1 MPFAR
6 ITIMLHLHFGNRLE
20 DLLDV
25 AADDLADRPRGVFA
39 AQTIVVPSQP
49 MGQWLQLGL
58 ADRHGIAALVQTP
71 LPGSFLAALYRR
83 LLPAPDLDPA
93 FERGALAFR
102 VFEILQDGYGVAA
115 KPSLA
120 RYLNAAHEPL
130 DRFHLAMRLAACYDQ
145 ALIYRPDRLL
155 AWEAGE
161 DSGWQAELW
170 RGLAASNGMHRA
182 RAFQNLAQAI
192 AEAPRERLPDHL
204 VLFGFHTLPPMWLN
218 LFAGLSARVP
228 VQWLV
233 PTPCREYWAGL
244 DTPAALARHAA
255 RGESVALHMV
265 GHPLLATLG
274 RQGAEFIDLLS
285 ELPGQVSEHFEDPV
299 VQGRTDL
306 LARLQSDLLNLR
318 DPAESPPQ
326 PVEATDDSIQV
337 HCCAGPLREVEVLHD
352 RLRDL
357 LDRQPDLNPSD
368 IVVMTPDIE
377 RYAPYVDAVFRSRK
391 GDLAIPYRLADRGML
406 QSEPVVAGFFAWLTL
421 SERRFTV
428 NAVLDL
434 LECPPVARRLGMSSG
449 DRELLREWARRAAI
463 HWGLDGADKG
473 DFELPPANAHTWRR
487 GLDRLML
494 GTVLPEDG
502 MAIHGDMAPVEA
514 VDGAFWPVLGRMA
527 EWIDALRAAH
537 GGLAEPRSPQ
547 AWAEALTAVLER
559 LFQVEPNEESALQ
572 QLRGA
577 IRQIGID
584 ATAAACTT
592 QIPLAVFRTALS
604 ERLSASGSGRGFLAG
619 GVQFCA
625 MVPLRS
631 LPFSVVCLLGLDHD
645 ALPRRA
651 QPEEFDPFASSR
663 RRGDRNARED
673 DAYLFLEAI
682 ISARRVLY
690 LSYNGR
696 DPQDYS
702 ERPPSVLLEQFLDTV
717 TAGHYFEAPGDWRAR
732 AVLVHPL
739 QAFSRRHFEP
749 DSPCF
754 SYRRDLAEALAGTSR
769 PRPAIER
776 MADLSDAFDG
786 VIDFAELLHF
796 WRHPVRYLLRQR
808 LDIDLGLAQDVLAD
822 QEPFEPDGLERWQ
835 IRTQILEWLRQG
847 MPARAVLAHLRAADR
862 ISAGPWGTLIA
873 DQLRDEVLAIHQRL
887 EACRAAQ
894 PPRSVSIDLQL
905 GGMRLVG
912 QLNDLTPGGLLR
924 IESGPWKPKHTVE
937 AWLSH
942 LVLNLAAPEGVER
955 RTVGFGQ
962 GSELD
967 WPPVSEATEA
977 LLPWLA
983 HYRAGLTQAPLP
995 LLPEIL
1001 LAAKSSDPL
1010 EKQLQARQKAFRECV
1025 VPPQQAGRPPDG
1037 YLGWL
1042 YGDAQPIDMQW
1053 CTEAAAL
1060 VAPIPPVRKVRA

>member
-1 MPFAR
+1 
-6 ITIMLHLHFGNRLE
+6 MLHLHFSNRLE

-25 AADDLADRPRGVFA
+25 TADDLAERPRGVFTV
-39 AQTIVVPSQP
+39 QTIVVPSQS

-58 ADRHGIAALVQTP
+58 ADRHSIAAMMQTP

-83 LLPAPDLDPA
+83 LLPVPDLHPA
-93 FERGALAFR
+93 FERGALTFR
-102 VFEILQDGYGVAA
+102 VFEILQDGRGVAA
-115 KPSLA
+115 NPSLA
-120 RYLNAAHEPL
+120 RYLSAAPEPL
-130 DRFHLAMRLAACYDQ
+130 DRFHLAKRLAACYDQ

-161 DSGWQAELW
+161 ESSWQAELW
-170 RGLAASNGMHRA
+170 RELAISNGMHRA
-182 RAFQNLAQAI
+182 RAFQRLDQAI
-192 AEAPRERLPDHL
+192 AEAPRECLPDHL
-204 VLFGFHTLPPMWLN
+204 ILFGFHTLPPVWLS
-218 LFAGLSARVP
+218 LFAGLAARIP

-244 DTPAALARHAA
+244 DTPAALARRAA
-255 RGESVALHMV
+255 RGQSVALRMV
-265 GHPLLATLG
+265 GHPLLATFG

-285 ELPGQVSEHFEDPV
+285 ELPGQVSEYFEDPV

-306 LARLQSDLLNLR
+306 LARMQSDLLNLR
-318 DPAESPPQ
+318 DPAESSPQ
-326 PVEATDDSIQV
+326 PVEPTDDSIQV
-337 HCCAGPLREVEVLHD
+337 HCCAGALREVEVLHD

-391 GDLAIPYRLADRGML
+391 GDLAIPYRVADRSL
-406 QSEPVVAGFFAWLTL
+406 LRSEPVVAGFFAWLAL
-421 SERRFTV
+421 PERRFTV
-428 NAVLDL
+428 NAVFDL
-434 LECPPVARRLGMSSG
+434 LECPPVARRLGMSLG

-463 HWGLDGADKG
+463 HWGLDGSDKG
-473 DFELPPANAHTWRR
+473 DFELPPANTHTWRR

-514 VDGAFWPVLGRMA
+514 VDGAFWPVLGRLA
-527 EWIDALRAAH
+527 EWIDALRADH
-537 GGLAEPRSPQ
+537 DGLAEARSAQ
-547 AWAEALTAVLER
+547 DWAEVLTTVLER
-559 LFQVEPNEESALQ
+559 LFEVEANEESALQ

-577 IRQIGID
+577 IRQIGAD
-584 ATAAACTT
+584 AAAAACTA
-592 QIPLAVFRTALS
+592 QIPLTVFRAALS
-604 ERLSASGSGRGFLAG
+604 ERLSASGSASGFLAG

-651 QPEEFDPFASSR
+651 QPEEFDPFASAR
-663 RRGDRNARED
+663 RPGDRNARED

-702 ERPPSVLLEQFLDTV
+702 ERPPSVLLEQFVDTV
-717 TAGHYFEAPGDWRAR
+717 TVGYYREAPGDWRER

-739 QAFSRRHFEP
+739 QAFSRRQFEP

-754 SYRRDLAEALAGTSR
+754 SYRRDLAEALAGASM
-769 PRPAIER
+769 PHPVIER
-776 MADLSDAFDG
+776 IADLSDAFDG
-786 VIDFAELLHF
+786 VIDFAELLRF

-835 IRTQILEWLRQG
+835 IRTQILAWLRQG
-847 MPARAVLAHLRAADR
+847 MPPRAVLAHLRAADR

-873 DQLRDEVLAIHQRL
+873 DQHRDEVLAIHQRF
-887 EACRAAQ
+887 EACGGAQ
-894 PPRSVSIDLQL
+894 PPRSMSIDLPL
-905 GGMRLVG
+905 GDMRLVG
-912 QLNDLTPGGLLR
+912 QLNDLTPDGLLR
-924 IESGPWKPKHTVE
+924 IESGPWKPRHTVE

-942 LVLNLAAPEGVER
+942 LVLNLVAPEGVER
-955 RTVGFGQ
+955 RTIGLGQ

-967 WPPVSEATEA
+967 CLPISDAAEA
-977 LLPWLA
+977 LQPWLA
-983 HYRAGLTQAPLP
+983 HYRMGLTQAPLP
-995 LLPEIL
+995 LLPEVL
-1001 LAAKSSDPL
+1001 LAAKPSDPF
-1010 EKQLQARQKAFRECV
+1010 EKRLQTRQKAFRECV
-1025 VPPQQAGRPPDG
+1025 VPPPQTGRPPDG

-1042 YGDAQPIDMQW
+1042 YGEAQPIDRYW
-1053 CTEAAAL
+1053 CTEAEVL
-1060 VAPIPPVRKVRA
+1060 VAPIPQIRKVPT